1 MSTGNL
7 FNDFSSLS
15 PNLYESNYKDIMQP
29 FADKQATRAGYGGK
43 TFTQRWQPF
52 MYACILGI
60 LNERKIPYISRKND
74 RNMSGDVFKYSVV
87 FNNGHDIIVAV
98 ILSIIAINE
107 NGYKILDDLKQLN
120 QEISDYANG
129 GFEII
134 REMQDDGTSF
144 SFTDFMKEIRMRN

>member
-1 MSTGNL
+1 
-7 FNDFSSLS
+7 
-15 PNLYESNYKDIMQP
+15 
-29 FADKQATRAGYGGK
+29 
-43 TFTQRWQPF
+43 